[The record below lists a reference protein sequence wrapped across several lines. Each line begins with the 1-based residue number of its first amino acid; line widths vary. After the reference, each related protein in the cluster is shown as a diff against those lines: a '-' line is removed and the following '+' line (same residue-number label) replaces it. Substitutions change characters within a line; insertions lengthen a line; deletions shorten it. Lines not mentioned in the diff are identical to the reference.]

1 MKRFIR
7 FIQLL
12 EDFTLLVRDVFRSFS
27 VVHRYLRES
36 IEEMYLIGAQSF
48 PLVAI
53 GGLFMG
59 IILSLEVGHRFE
71 TFGAKTLVGRTVAL
85 GMIRELGPVVSGLL
99 LAARVGAKNASELG
113 SMKLSEQI
121 DALRAF
127 GSNPV
132 HTLVLPR
139 TVACL
144 IMFLPLVL
152 IADATG
158 LCGGLIVAQSSLE
171 YRSILLLENCHRW
184 FADERSFCG
193 MCETCSFRIFYRHYQ
208 LLLRFEDIR
217 RNDRFRAFDH
227 RCSCFL
233 IVSRS
238 VVRFYFHQ
246 SRLGNYVNE
255 RHRSSTCFSFF
266 QRSHNFDEHQFVC
279 RTRNNVG
286 HSRSQRRGKKF
297 SVENYSGIMAA
308 NIRQCFY

>member
-1 MKRFIR
+1 MKRLIR

-12 EDFTLLVRDVFRSFS
+12 QDFTLLVRDVFRSFR
-27 VVHRYLRES
+27 VIHRYLRES
-36 IEEMYLIGAQSF
+36 IEEMYLVGAQSF

-71 TFGAKTLVGRTVAL
+71 AFGAKTLVGRSVAL

-127 GSNPV
+127 GSNPI

-152 IADATG
+152 IADASG
-158 LCGGLIVAQSSLE
+158 LFGGLIVAQSSLNIDPSFFWKTAIDGLQMKDLFVGCVKPIIFGFFIATISC
-171 YRSILLLENCHRW
+171 YYGLNTSGGTTGLGRSTIDAVVSSSLVVLLLD
-184 FADERSFCG
+184 F
-193 MCETCSFRIFYRHYQ
+193 IFTK
-208 LLLRFEDIR
+208 
-217 RNDRFRAFDH
+217 
-227 RCSCFL
+227 
-233 IVSRS
+233 
-238 VVRFYFHQ
+238 VVW
-246 SRLGNYVNE
+246 E
-255 RHRSSTCFSFF
+255 
-266 QRSHNFDEHQFVC
+266 
-279 RTRNNVG
+279 
-286 HSRSQRRGKKF
+286 
-297 SVENYSGIMAA
+297 IM
-308 NIRQCFY
+308 